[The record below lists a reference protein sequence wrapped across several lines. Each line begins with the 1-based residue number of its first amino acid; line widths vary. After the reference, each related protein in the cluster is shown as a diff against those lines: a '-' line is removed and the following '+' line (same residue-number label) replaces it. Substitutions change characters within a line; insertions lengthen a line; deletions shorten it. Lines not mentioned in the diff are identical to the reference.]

1 MNISITSPKNAN
13 PDCGTGVVLP
23 HALAAAVEMAPAA
36 SGQCSKGVYLLDI
49 ALRVLE
55 RRGKPKTESEGA
67 NGKSN
72 LILKLKAAVDLGS

>member
-1 MNISITSPKNAN
+1 
-13 PDCGTGVVLP
+13 
-23 HALAAAVEMAPAA
+23 MAPAA